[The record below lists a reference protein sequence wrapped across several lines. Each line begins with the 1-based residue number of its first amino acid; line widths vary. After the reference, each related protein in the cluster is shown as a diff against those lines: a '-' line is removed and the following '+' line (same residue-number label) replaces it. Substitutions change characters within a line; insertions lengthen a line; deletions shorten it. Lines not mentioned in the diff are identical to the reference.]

1 MKLPFATAVILAAT
15 QAMAWST
22 LAQAQQVYR
31 WVDVAG
37 RVQYSDQAPPPGT
50 KNVQEKNVGGNSI
63 QNNDL
68 PLSAQDAQKKNP
80 VTVYV
85 SECGESCDA
94 AKAYL
99 NKRGIPH
106 TVVDPTRSL
115 ELNKKFKEETGGSVV
130 PVIKVGDKR
139 LSGWSESSWAAALD
153 AAGYP
158 KTPPFSKPKP
168 VEDRAGLDAPAP
180 KAPTAP
186 AVDGDKAKAVTPGKG

>member
-1 MKLPFATAVILAAT
+1 MKSTFAMSLLLVTIQTVVL
-15 QAMAWST
+15 ST
-22 LAQAQQVYR
+22 VAEAQQVFR
-31 WVDVAG
+31 WVDATG
-37 RVQYSDQAPPPGT
+37 RVQYSDQPPPPGT

-68 PLSAQDAQKKNP
+68 PLTAQDAQKKNP

-85 SECGESCDA
+85 SECGEACDA

-106 TVVDPTRSL
+106 TVVDPTRSA
-115 ELNKKFKEETGGSVV
+115 ELNKKFKDETGGSVV

-139 LSGWSESSWAAALD
+139 LSGWSESSWASALD
-153 AAGYP
+153 TAGYP

-168 VEDRAGLDAPAP
+168 IEDRTGLDASPP
-180 KAPTAP
+180 KSPTVP
-186 AVDGDKAKAVTPGKG
+186 AVDGDKAKAATPSKG

>member
-1 MKLPFATAVILAAT
+1 MKTSFVLSVLSVALMVPM
-15 QAMAWST
+15 MAD
-22 LAQAQQVYR
+22 AQQVYR
-31 WVDVAG
+31 WVDASG
-37 RVQYSDQAPPPGT
+37 RVQYSDQPPPPGT
-50 KNVQEKNVGGNSI
+50 KNVQEKNVGGSSI

-68 PLSAQDAQKKNP
+68 SLVAQDAQKKNP
-80 VTVYV
+80 VTVYT
-85 SECGESCDA
+85 SECGEACDA

-130 PVIKVGDKR
+130 PVMKVGEKR
-139 LSGWSESSWAAALD
+139 LSGWSESSWASSLD

-168 VEDRAGLDAPAP
+168 VEDRAGIDGAPA
-180 KAPTAP
+180 KAPATDA
-186 AVDGDKAKAVTPGKG
+186 DKAKAAAPSKG

>member
-1 MKLPFATAVILAAT
+1 MKTSFVVSLLAVAIALPTV
-15 QAMAWST
+15 SD
-22 LAQAQQVYR
+22 AQQVYR
-31 WVDVAG
+31 WVDAQG
-37 RVQYSDQAPPPGT
+37 RVQYSDQPPPPGT

-68 PLSAQDAQKKNP
+68 SLVAQDAQKKNP
-80 VTVYV
+80 VTMYT

-115 ELNKKFKEETGGSVV
+115 ELNKKFKEETGGVVV
-130 PVIKVGDKR
+130 PVLKVGEKR
-139 LSGWSESSWAAALD
+139 LSGWSESSWASALD

-158 KTPPFSKPKP
+158 KTPPFSRPKP
-168 VEDRAGLDAPAP
+168 VEDRAGLDPPAP
-180 KAPTAP
+180 KAPAAP
-186 AVDGDKAKAVTPGKG
+186 PPPPPTKG

>member
-1 MKLPFATAVILAAT
+1 MKTAFVLSLLAVAI
-15 QAMAWST
+15 MAPVT
-22 LAQAQQVYR
+22 VDAQQVYR
-31 WVDVAG
+31 WVDADG
-37 RVQYSDQAPPPGT
+37 RVQYSDQPPPAGT

-68 PLSAQDAQKKNP
+68 SLVAQDAQKKNP
-80 VTVYV
+80 VTVYI
-85 SECGESCDA
+85 SECGEACDA
-94 AKAYL
+94 GKAYL

-130 PVIKVGDKR
+130 PVMKVGEKR
-139 LSGWSESSWAAALD
+139 LSGWSESSWASALD

-168 VEDRAGLDAPAP
+168 VEDRAGLDIAPP
-180 KAPTAP
+180 KAPALD
-186 AVDGDKAKAVTPGKG
+186 AEKAKAAAPGKG

>member
-1 MKLPFATAVILAAT
+1 MKTSFVFSLLVV
-15 QAMAWST
+15 AMALPT
-22 LAQAQQVYR
+22 LTHAQQVYR
-31 WVDVAG
+31 WVDSDG
-37 RVQYSDQAPPPGT
+37 RVQYSDQPPPPGT
-50 KNVQEKNVGGNSI
+50 KNVQEKNVGGSSI

-68 PLSAQDAQKKNP
+68 SLVAQDAQKKNP
-80 VTVYV
+80 VTMYI

-130 PVIKVGDKR
+130 PVLKVGEKR
-139 LSGWSESSWAAALD
+139 LSGWSESSWASALD

-168 VEDRAGLDAPAP
+168 VEDRAGLDGPAP
-180 KAPTAP
+180 KGP
-186 AVDGDKAKAVTPGKG
+186 AADADKAKATAPSKG